1 MDIAQ
6 EKYLKYL
13 ANRCKVED
21 EIQIIEV
28 VEDDEDPSIRID
40 ELINR
45 LEEIKSEKN
54 DIDFESE
61 ETRFIT
67 CDEGLYL
74 AYQRWE
80 TFSEYCK
87 RKKIGEEVRMVH
99 RKKLKRDIEL
109 NFNTA
114 CEIIEEIRKE
124 KNL

>member
-1 MDIAQ
+1 MNVTQ
-6 EKYLKYL
+6 EEYLE
-13 ANRCKVED
+13 NRCKIED

-28 VEDDEDPSIRID
+28 DEDDEDSSIRID

-54 DIDFESE
+54 NIDFESE

-87 RKKIGEEVRMVH
+87 RKKNREKLQMVH
-99 RKKLKRDIEL
+99 REKLKRDIKL

-124 KNL
+124 RSL

>member
-1 MDIAQ
+1 MNVTQ
-6 EKYLKYL
+6 EEYLE
-13 ANRCKVED
+13 NRCKIED

-28 VEDDEDPSIRID
+28 DEDDEDSSIRID
-40 ELINR
+40 ELINC

-54 DIDFESE
+54 NIDFESE

-87 RKKIGEEVRMVH
+87 RKKNREKVQMVH
-99 RKKLKRDIEL
+99 REKLKRDIKL

-124 KNL
+124 RSL

>member
-1 MDIAQ
+1 MNVTQ
-6 EKYLKYL
+6 EEYLE
-13 ANRCKVED
+13 NRCKIED

-28 VEDDEDPSIRID
+28 DEDDEDSSIRID

-54 DIDFESE
+54 NIDFESE

-87 RKKIGEEVRMVH
+87 RKKNREKVQMVH
-99 RKKLKRDIEL
+99 REKLKRDIKL

-114 CEIIEEIRKE
+114 CEIIEEIRNE
-124 KNL
+124 RSL

>member
-1 MDIAQ
+1 MNVTQ
-6 EKYLKYL
+6 EEYLE
-13 ANRCKVED
+13 NRCKVED

-28 VEDDEDPSIRID
+28 DEDDEDSSIRID

-54 DIDFESE
+54 NIDFESE

-87 RKKIGEEVRMVH
+87 RKKNREKVQMVH
-99 RKKLKRDIEL
+99 REKLKRDIKL

-124 KNL
+124 RSL

>member
-1 MDIAQ
+1 MNVTQ
-6 EKYLKYL
+6 EEYLK
-13 ANRCKVED
+13 NRCKVED

-28 VEDDEDPSIRID
+28 DEDDEDSSIRID

-54 DIDFESE
+54 NIDFESE

-87 RKKIGEEVRMVH
+87 RKKTIEKVRMVH
-99 RKKLKRDIEL
+99 RVKLKQDIKL
-109 NFNTA
+109 NFDTA
-114 CEIIEEIRKE
+114 CKIIEEIRKE
-124 KNL
+124 KKL

>member
-1 MDIAQ
+1 MNVTQ
-6 EKYLKYL
+6 EEYLE
-13 ANRCKVED
+13 NRCKIED

-28 VEDDEDPSIRID
+28 DEDDEDSSIRID

-54 DIDFESE
+54 NIDFESE

-87 RKKIGEEVRMVH
+87 RKKNREKVQMVH
-99 RKKLKRDIEL
+99 REKLKRDIKL

-124 KNL
+124 RSL